1 MDDGYTCFDTDIS
14 DGIATVTL
22 CRGDELNT
30 MVPAF
35 WDELPR
41 LVREIDASGDARA
54 MVVASTGRHFSAGMD
69 LSVFTGGGGGSGHEV
84 GRVRANLR
92 SNVLHLQETFSCF
105 EKARMPVLAAVQG
118 GCIGGAVDLVTACDM
133 RYATEDAFFCV
144 QEINIGMTADVGTLQ
159 RLPKLIPD
167 GVCRELAYTGRR
179 MPAAEAKS
187 VGLVN
192 QVFADHEALLEGVQ
206 AVAAEIAAKS
216 PLAIWGTKEM
226 VRYARDHST
235 AGRHVP
241 ARRHGRVVHRQGRGP
256 GPQVRGPAAVRGWHR
271 RRPLSRPGGGSRRR
285 QSPAAPSAGRN
296 TSSRSPRRTSVP
308 LIHPPRPPKC
318 SSSTA
323 PSSRAASSSS

>member
-1 MDDGYTCFDTDIS
+1 MFDGSTCFETKL
-14 DGIATVTL
+14 DGGVATVTMS
-22 CRGDELNT
+22 RGEQLNT
-30 MVPAF
+30 MVPEF
-35 WDELPR
+35 WDELPA
-41 LVREIDASGDARA
+41 LIRELDATGAAR
-54 MVVASTGRHFSAGMD
+54 VVVLASTGRHFCAGMD
-69 LSVFTGGGGGSGHEV
+69 LSVF
-84 GRVRANLR
+84 GRNRTPEASPALLR
-92 SNVLHLQETFSCF
+92 SNMRANVLHLQETFSCF

-235 AGRHVP
+235 ADSLDHIATWQAGMFQPADMVESFTAKAEGRDP
-241 ARRHGRVVHRQGRGP
+241 KFEDLLPFEGGI
-256 GPQVRGPAAVRGWHR
+256 
-271 RRPLSRPGGGSRRR
+271 GGG
-285 QSPAAPSAGRN
+285 
-296 TSSRSPRRTSVP
+296 
-308 LIHPPRPPKC
+308 L
-318 SSSTA
+318 
-323 PSSRAASSSS
+323 